1 MSESTVGAVGP
12 GVEELPGDLEDLGQS
27 IADQVESFLLALR
40 EVARSGDAGRAVP
53 LLLLEVSQLLLAGG
67 RLAAYVDIVPAERF
81 EPDTGPDQDLDQLR
95 ERLSELLGGADEYM
109 EVFDPYEVPPEV
121 VPSRLSDDLAGI
133 AAAVAHGLRHHR
145 AGHLSEALWWWQFS
159 YVSSW
164 GAEAGAAL
172 RALQSVVAHDRLD
185 AEQSAL

>member
-1 MSESTVGAVGP
+1 MSESTVGAVGT

-81 EPDTGPDQDLDQLR
+81 EPDTGPDPD
-95 ERLSELLGGADEYM
+95 ST
-109 EVFDPYEVPPEV
+109 
-121 VPSRLSDDLAGI
+121 SC
-133 AAAVAHGLRHHR
+133 
-145 AGHLSEALWWWQFS
+145 
-159 YVSSW
+159 VS
-164 GAEAGAAL
+164 G
-172 RALQSVVAHDRLD
+172 SV
-185 AEQSAL
+185 SCSGC